1 MAKNIIK
8 PSGDF
13 DFSSL
18 TLNQPYAIQ
27 GGSYFTKLL
36 NSGEQLYI
44 QTPKCLTKS
53 GIVKSGTKYYTDFI
67 LTQEDSCFLD
77 WLGKLETT
85 LHELIYDKRQLWF
98 HNDLDMADI
107 ETAFS
112 PPVKVIK
119 SGTRYMVRSSI
130 GNASGLSLNS
140 PVRIFNENE
149 IDLKITDVLPESPV
163 IAILEIG
170 GIRFS
175 SRSFHAEINV
185 KQMMVIQAKNSFDRC
200 LIDLGGVSTEAHESD
215 EDDGTQSLSD
225 AGDIASNESLCEIVA
240 DSVEENVVDVSQ
252 AQEQQA
258 QEKQVQEKQAQV
270 SQVQEQQVQEKQVQ
284 EKPDQEKMTQES
296 QAQESQAQV
305 SQVQKKPVQE
315 KPVQETQEQETP
327 KNQQEKDKADRG
339 LDSKNK
345 IDDTNGESLE
355 EVVLDLAQIKD
366 SVCLKNPNEVYL
378 ELYIQAR
385 EKAKQAKKAAL
396 DAYLEA
402 KNIKDT
408 YLLDELDDSDEEFEM
423 NETI

>member
-8 PSGDF
+8 PSDDF
-13 DFSSL
+13 DFSTI

-36 NSGEQLYI
+36 TSGEQLYI
-44 QTPKCLTKS
+44 QTPKCFTKG
-53 GIVKSGTKYYTDFI
+53 GIVKSGTKYYTDLLF
-67 LTQEDSCFLD
+67 TQEDSCFLD
-77 WLGKLETT
+77 WLGRLEAT

-112 PPVKVIK
+112 PPVKVVK
-119 SGTRYMVRSSI
+119 SGTRYMVRSSV

-163 IAILEIG
+163 VAILEVG

-185 KQMMVIQAKNSFDRC
+185 KQMMVIQARNSFDRC
-200 LIDLGGVSTEAHESD
+200 LIDLGSVNSVSHERD
-215 EDDGTQSLSD
+215 EDDDSHTLSD
-225 AGDIASNESLCEIVA
+225 AEETHLTESICDIVA
-240 DSVEENVVDVSQ
+240 DDTEQAAAVTDSSENTVPQ
-252 AQEQQA
+252 AQETQA
-258 QEKQVQEKQAQV
+258 QE
-270 SQVQEQQVQEKQVQ
+270 
-284 EKPDQEKMTQES
+284 T
-296 QAQESQAQV
+296 QAQETQA
-305 SQVQKKPVQE
+305 
-315 KPVQETQEQETP
+315 QETQAQDTQAQDTQAQDTQAQDTQGLEKKAEETP
-327 KNQQEKDKADRG
+327 KKQQATEEQRPAP
-339 LDSKNK
+339 DSGN
-345 IDDTNGESLE
+345 ITDDTNGESLE

-385 EKAKQAKKAAL
+385 EKAKQARRAAL

-408 YLLDELDDSDEEFEM
+408 YLLDELDESDEEFEM
-423 NETI
+423 NDTI

>member
-8 PSGDF
+8 PSDDF
-13 DFSSL
+13 DFSCF

-36 NSGEQLYI
+36 TSGEQLYV
-44 QTPKCLTKS
+44 QTPKCFTKA
-53 GIVKSGTKYYTDFI
+53 GIVKSGAKFYTDLIF
-67 LTQEDSCFLD
+67 TQEDSCFLD

-112 PPVKVIK
+112 PPVKVVK
-119 SGTRYMVRSSI
+119 SGTRYMVRSNI
-130 GNASGLSLNS
+130 GNASGLSLNT

-149 IDLKITDVLPESPV
+149 IDLKISDVLPECPV
-163 IAILEIG
+163 VAILEIG

-175 SRSFHAEINV
+175 SRSFHAEVNV

-200 LIDLGGVSTEAHESD
+200 LIDLGNISSSVNNSD
-215 EDDGTQSLSD
+215 KDQDSHSLSD
-225 AGDIASNESLCEIVA
+225 SEDARSTESICDIVGENIDQANADETAIEKESLQGHQTPV
-240 DSVEENVVDVSQ
+240 
-252 AQEQQA
+252 QED
-258 QEKQVQEKQAQV
+258 QVQED
-270 SQVQEQQVQEKQVQ
+270 QVQEDQVQETISVERAKTRPEEENPRQIEV
-284 EKPDQEKMTQES
+284 
-296 QAQESQAQV
+296 A
-305 SQVQKKPVQE
+305 
-315 KPVQETQEQETP
+315 
-327 KNQQEKDKADRG
+327 KN
-339 LDSKNK
+339 SS
-345 IDDTNGESLE
+345 DDTNGESLE

-366 SVCLKNPNEVYL
+366 TVCLKNPNEVYL

-385 EKAKQAKKAAL
+385 EKAKQARKAAL
-396 DAYLEA
+396 EAYLQA

-408 YLLDELDDSDEEFEM
+408 YLLDELDESDEEFEM

>member
-8 PSGDF
+8 PSDDF
-13 DFSSL
+13 DFSCF

-36 NSGEQLYI
+36 TSGEQLYV
-44 QTPKCLTKS
+44 QTPKCFTKA
-53 GIVKSGTKYYTDFI
+53 GIVKSGAKFYTDLIF
-67 LTQEDSCFLD
+67 TQEDSCFLD

-112 PPVKVIK
+112 PPVKVVK
-119 SGTRYMVRSSI
+119 SGTRYMVRSNI
-130 GNASGLSLNS
+130 GNASGLSLNT

-149 IDLKITDVLPESPV
+149 IDLKISDVLPECPV
-163 IAILEIG
+163 VAILEIG

-175 SRSFHAEINV
+175 SRSFHAEVNV

-200 LIDLGGVSTEAHESD
+200 LIDLGNISSSVNNSD
-215 EDDGTQSLSD
+215 KDQDSHSLSD
-225 AGDIASNESLCEIVA
+225 SEDARSTESICDIVGENIDQANADETAIEKESLQGHQTPV
-240 DSVEENVVDVSQ
+240 
-252 AQEQQA
+252 QED
-258 QEKQVQEKQAQV
+258 QVQED
-270 SQVQEQQVQEKQVQ
+270 QVQETISVERAKTRPEEENPRQIEV
-284 EKPDQEKMTQES
+284 
-296 QAQESQAQV
+296 A
-305 SQVQKKPVQE
+305 
-315 KPVQETQEQETP
+315 
-327 KNQQEKDKADRG
+327 KN
-339 LDSKNK
+339 SS
-345 IDDTNGESLE
+345 DDTNGESLE

-366 SVCLKNPNEVYL
+366 TVCLKNPNEVYL

-385 EKAKQAKKAAL
+385 EKAKQARKAAL
-396 DAYLEA
+396 EAYLQA

-408 YLLDELDDSDEEFEM
+408 YLLDELDESDEEFEM